1 MDRKAESPQ
10 FSRKCFKNWKMKKKV
25 IFFVFLLLFSC
36 LTLLFHSCMTF
47 RMNRKEVKAF
57 FEEKGIEGSQHSYK
71 VGSRQI
77 HYVQSGINSGPLVLF
92 VHGSPGSLSAFI
104 HFMADSALLPQ
115 ANLITTD
122 RPGFGYSNFGKAEPS
137 IEKQAMALKPL
148 LLKYQKNRPII
159 LVGHSLGGPVIA
171 RMAMD
176 YPDLVDGL
184 ILIAASIDPDLEPN
198 ETWFR
203 APLAT
208 PFLSWVLPRSF
219 RASNEELYH
228 TKPELV
234 KMLPLWK
241 KITCPVIVIQGGKDF
256 LVPAANADFARKML
270 VNAPTDYVLVE
281 KMNHFVPWSDPQLIR
296 DAILKMLAE
305 KGPSLLINSPVN

>member
-1 MDRKAESPQ
+1 MERKAVSPQ
-10 FSRKCFKNWKMKKKV
+10 FSRKCFKAWKMKKNV
-25 IFFVFLLLFSC
+25 IFLVFLLLFSS
-36 LTLLFHSCMTF
+36 LTLLIHSCMTF

-57 FEEKGIEGSQHSYK
+57 FDEKGIEGSQHSYEI
-71 VGSRQI
+71 GSRQI
-77 HYVQSGINSGPLVLF
+77 HYVQSGINSGPLILF

-104 HFMADSALLPQ
+104 HFMADSALLPY

-137 IEKQAMALKPL
+137 IEKQAITLKPL
-148 LLKYQKNRPII
+148 LLKFQKNRPII

-184 ILIAASIDPDLEPN
+184 IMVAASIDPELEPN

-208 PFLSWVLPRSF
+208 PFLSWVLPRSL
-219 RASNEELYH
+219 RASNEEIYH

-234 KMLPLWK
+234 KMLPLWE
-241 KITCPVIVIQGGKDF
+241 KITCPVVVIQGGKDI
-256 LVPAANADFARKML
+256 LVPPANAEFAKKML
-270 VNAPTDYVLVE
+270 VNAPIEFVLVE
-281 KMNHFVPWSDPQLIR
+281 KMNHFVPWSNPDLIR
-296 DAILKMLAE
+296 IAILKMIQGKNGLNNF
-305 KGPSLLINSPVN
+305 PSRPD